1 MDISQSW
8 NSNILTLNFPKNISL
23 KIKYEASINHKICL
37 GLYNIPGIKINFFD
51 LDIKGQG
58 QSDGIL
64 IPDTPYCLNTFT

>member
-1 MDISQSW
+1 M
-8 NSNILTLNFPKNISL
+8 
-23 KIKYEASINHKICL
+23 SINHKICL